1 MTDCCNPMTLDAL
14 LNEPVTLA
22 VMKADRVDPASL
34 KAMLRSVALDAAAS
48 AVQIGNT
55 RNELARTRFNRG
67 PASTFSKSADRRRG
81 RASVHAAISA
91 VGHSMFCGAC

>member
-14 LNEPVTLA
+14 LNDPVTL
-22 VMKADRVDPASL
+22 
-34 KAMLRSVALDAAAS
+34 AMLRSVALDAAAS